1 MIKTE
6 NEQKKR
12 ITLFAII
19 IAGEAI
25 FFLPFVLARIF
36 RPTLLLVFDISNV
49 ELGKYFAVYGIVALL
64 SYPLG
69 GPLADRYSA
78 RWLMTSALWLTA
90 LGGLLLATIPSSGV
104 MIVIYG
110 FWGFSTILLF
120 WAAMIRATREWG
132 GSGFQGRAFG
142 WLEGGR
148 GLTAALLGT
157 LAFFIFSRL
166 TTSSSTESLQSGQT
180 QNFQIIIL
188 VSSVIVFLS
197 GILIWKFVPN
207 ITVRDNK
214 AKSVFS
220 LQKIAEL
227 AGIPSVW
234 LLSVIVICAYSGYKI
249 TDDFSLFAKDVFG
262 YSEVRAAG
270 IGTAALWIRGIVAIA
285 IGYAADY
292 SSRLKTIIVCFAL
305 SFSGGLFIWLGILNE
320 STGLVL
326 LNMLMIMGGVYAVRA
341 LYFAV
346 FQEAGI
352 PLKYT
357 GTAVGII
364 SLAGFTPDIFMG
376 PWMGHFLD
384 KYTGAQGHQYV
395 FMLLALFSLAGLIA
409 SVLLKFWSARSS

>member
-166 TTSSSTESLQSGQT
+166 TKVSTTERLPSGQT

-188 VSSVIVFLS
+188 VSSAIVFIS

-227 AGIPSVW
+227 AGLPSVW